1 MCYSPIIY
9 NIYLCNVRTRPAV
22 EPTAPYR
29 GSRGPDPD
37 DNNYNMQQGYNN
49 QGRRSSSASR
59 YNNNT
64 RENEYLY
71 EDDPPA
77 SDNHYTQ
84 QPQQQYNNN
93 QRYDEYSI
101 QSSSN
106 NSRRSSNRGQR
117 RQNSIILNTKEE
129 EEYEEYQEQL
139 YHDSQSQHSGSGSFQ
154 LPPQQQM
161 QPSFASFPIMSQQ
174 SQHQQQQEQPH
185 FSSDHRQFNLTPL
198 YNDVEMASIHSKKSS
213 KSKKSKG
220 GNRQQRRN
228 SGSRDNNK
236 TIGFEDEVSVLTYN
250 SGRYSESSQPPS
262 NPQGGG
268 RGRGGRNSKKNQVE
282 GYYPVDTKVLD
293 FLETGDNEN
302 SDDESSED
310 GYEYPED
317 NERGGVKNHEE
328 FYNYGDDDDED
339 EDTDYDDDEEAP
351 LRKGSG
357 SNRLK
362 VRRSPVTPVISRSEQ
377 CLNRTLVLVFATMCF
392 IFIRNHTPWWKEH
405 ERRAAL
411 QKHHHHNILAGTDD
425 DDQAQVVDPMAVY
438 NTNDDDSTHTRD
450 HDPLHQFDKITHN
463 EEEKNDKEEETVEVD
478 PKADNKF
485 FQNTAGDRVSKRPAE
500 KSHNH
505 GFMDEDYSDRPAAED
520 TYNAAVAISHG
531 EVPPPPNKEF
541 IYEKPQDADA
551 IDLKNTGLSTT
562 EGDLS
567 RYETQPKVE
576 TLETAAVET
585 SESTVPVPPKQDELG
600 VALDNPLPPPQQ
612 DEEDQENMAPEAQQE
627 LRSIPLPPPDDTVDL
642 KDTVA
647 GLSTSAGDLSRYETP
662 PKVESLESN
671 VETSDNTPVEEDY
684 GGESLVEWGESND
697 VETSSSGS
705 LPSEESEEVIDE
717 DSVRVD
723 EEVKQMDYDDSQS
736 VSNTQEDTVVKQ
748 STPSEPNEPILNQAP
763 INGDD
768 IKAVYENGFNRW
780 NHPFDT
786 EKDVPVFWRI
796 PRGASS
802 TVESILSY
810 CYRMVLAG
818 SQGTAGGH
826 DKDDSLSVVQ
836 VGTGARFINVDMSNP
851 AGISHAK
858 DLNLGFSNEVNVIST
873 PFLFETAADIFKG
886 TDKTGKCF
894 TILRHPVDRAV
905 SLYHHY
911 QIDES
916 GNPNTSHYK
925 GMTIDEYAENVAEN
939 NWLVRFL
946 ANKRGG
952 ALKWEDLEI
961 AKEVFGKKCLV
972 GLVDEI
978 GESISRYEHFFGW
991 DKSIP
996 ESSQDRKNKCIQDA
1010 LDNGDK
1016 RQEHPTYEGT
1026 AAWET
1031 LRKKNEYD
1039 EILYEYAKNLFS
1051 QQSTI
1056 YEKTT

>member
-1 MCYSPIIY
+1 
-9 NIYLCNVRTRPAV
+9 
-22 EPTAPYR
+22 
-29 GSRGPDPD
+29 
-37 DNNYNMQQGYNN
+37 MQQGYNN
-49 QGRRSSSASR
+49 QGRRSSSTSR
-59 YNNNT
+59 YNNN

-77 SDNHYTQ
+77 SNNHYTQ
-84 QPQQQYNNN
+84 QPQQYNN
-93 QRYDEYSI
+93 QRYDEYSV

-106 NSRRSSNRGQR
+106 NSRRSSNNRGQR

-129 EEYEEYQEQL
+129 EDYEEYQEQL

-161 QPSFASFPIMSQQ
+161 QPSFASFPMMSQQ
-174 SQHQQQQEQPH
+174 QQSHHQQQEQPH

-198 YNDVEMASIHSKKSS
+198 YNDVEMASMHSKKSS

-220 GNRQQRRN
+220 GNKQQRRS

-268 RGRGGRNSKKNQVE
+268 RGRKGRNSKKNRVE

-302 SDDESSED
+302 SEDESSED
-310 GYEYPED
+310 GYEYPKD
-317 NERGGVKNHEE
+317 DRGGVKNHEE
-328 FYNYGDDDDED
+328 FYNYGDEDDD
-339 EDTDYDDDEEAP
+339 DTDYDDDEEAP

-357 SNRLK
+357 SSRLK

-411 QKHHHHNILAGTDD
+411 QKHHHHNILLGTDD

-463 EEEKNDKEEETVEVD
+463 EEKNDKEEEEAVEVD

-520 TYNAAVAISHG
+520 TYNAVVAISHG

-576 TLETAAVET
+576 TLEMAAVET
-585 SESTVPVPPKQDELG
+585 SESTVPVPPKQDELE
-600 VALDNPLPPPQQ
+600 VALDNPLPPPPQ
-612 DEEDQENMAPEAQQE
+612 EEDSASDAIVEEKQDDTVTPEAQQE
-627 LRSIPLPPPDDTVDL
+627 LRSIPLSPPDEIVDL

-647 GLSTSAGDLSRYETP
+647 GLSTSVGDLSRYETQ

-697 VETSSSGS
+697 VETSDSSSSPEQSMGGSITSSSGS
-705 LPSEESEEVIDE
+705 LPSEESKEMAGE
-717 DSVRVD
+717 DSAQVD
-723 EEVKQMDYDDSQS
+723 EEVKQMGYENKYQVASHIDDSQS
-736 VSNTQEDTVVKQ
+736 TPNTQEDTAEQQ

-763 INGDD
+763 ISGDD
-768 IKAVYENGFNRW
+768 IKAVYEDGFNRW

-826 DKDDSLSVVQ
+826 EKDTNLSVVQ

-873 PFLFETAADIFKG
+873 PFLFETAADIFKD

-894 TILRHPVDRAV
+894 TLLRHPVDRAV

-925 GMTIDEYAENVAEN
+925 GMTIDEYAQNVAEN

-952 ALKWEDLEI
+952 ALTWEDLEI
-961 AKEVFGKKCLV
+961 AKDVFGKKCLV

-978 GESISRYEHFFGW
+978 GESISRYERFFGW
-991 DKSIP
+991 SKAIP

-1016 RQEHPTYEGT
+1016 RQDHPTYEGT

-1039 EILYEYAKNLFS
+1039 EILYEYAKNLFA
-1051 QQSTI
+1051 QQSTV

>member
-1 MCYSPIIY
+1 
-9 NIYLCNVRTRPAV
+9 
-22 EPTAPYR
+22 
-29 GSRGPDPD
+29 
-37 DNNYNMQQGYNN
+37 MQQGYNN

-59 YNNNT
+59 YNNN

-77 SDNHYTQ
+77 SDSPYKQ
-84 QPQQQYNNN
+84 QPHQQYNNN
-93 QRYDEYSI
+93 QRYDEYSV

-129 EEYEEYQEQL
+129 EDYEEYQEQL

-161 QPSFASFPIMSQQ
+161 QPSFASFPMMSQQ
-174 SQHQQQQEQPH
+174 QQLHHQQEQPH

-228 SGSRDNNK
+228 SGSRDTNK

-262 NPQGGG
+262 NPQGGSG
-268 RGRGGRNSKKNQVE
+268 RGRGGRNSKKKNQVE

-310 GYEYPED
+310 GYHYPED
-317 NERGGVKNHEE
+317 ERGGVKNHEE
-328 FYNYGDDDDED
+328 FYNYGDDDEED
-339 EDTDYDDDEEAP
+339 DDDTDYDDEEAP

-377 CLNRTLVLVFATMCF
+377 CLNRTVVLVFATMCF

-411 QKHHHHNILAGTDD
+411 QKHHHHNILSGTDD

-463 EEEKNDKEEETVEVD
+463 EEKNDKEEEAVEVD

-567 RYETQPKVE
+567 RYETQPKIE
-576 TLETAAVET
+576 TLETMGVET
-585 SESTVPVPPKQDELG
+585 SESAVPPKQDELG
-600 VALDNPLPPPQQ
+600 VALDNPLPPPPQ
-612 DEEDQENMAPEAQQE
+612 DEEPTSDAIVEEEEAQQE
-627 LRSIPLPPPDDTVDL
+627 LRSIPLPPPDDTVDM

-662 PKVESLESN
+662 PNVELLESN
-671 VETSDNTPVEEDY
+671 VETADNTPVEEDY
-684 GGESLVEWGESND
+684 GGESLVEWGESSD
-697 VETSSSGS
+697 VEIADSSSSPEQSADGSINESYSSGS
-705 LPSEESEEVIDE
+705 LSSEESKKVVGE

-723 EEVKQMDYDDSQS
+723 EKVKQMDYD
-736 VSNTQEDTVVKQ
+736 EKQ
-748 STPSEPNEPILNQAP
+748 STPNLQEDTAVQQSTLSEPDGSILNQAP
-763 INGDD
+763 ISVDD
-768 IKAVYENGFNRW
+768 VKAVYEDGFNRW

-810 CYRMVLAG
+810 CYRMVLAD

-826 DKDDSLSVVQ
+826 ENDENLSVVQ

-873 PFLFETAADIFKG
+873 PFLFETAAGIFKD

-925 GMTIDEYAENVAEN
+925 GMTIDEYAQNVAEN
-939 NWLVRFL
+939 NWMVRFL

-952 ALKWEDLEI
+952 ALVWEDLEA
-961 AKEVFGKKCLV
+961 AKDVFGKKCLV

-991 DKSIP
+991 DKAIP

-1010 LDNGDK
+1010 LDKGDK